1 MAQPVVMTDPSDTV
15 SRAVEAVISGRV
27 QGVWY
32 RGWTEGQA
40 KRLGLSGWV
49 RNNADG
55 TVSALF
61 AGPAGDVANMLAL
74 CWQGPDSAEVS
85 GVATREV
92 TPVPP
97 SQGFEILR

>member
-1 MAQPVVMTDPSDTV
+1 MSDPSDKV
-15 SRAVEAVISGRV
+15 PRALEAVISGRV

-49 RNNADG
+49 RNNPDG

-92 TPVPP
+92 TTVPP
-97 SQGFEILR
+97 LTVFQIRR